1 MFVLGTVKRR
11 SFMMF
16 LQSREMQVVK
26 SMESSANGLKPE
38 CDVDILLV
46 EYMEGFVPVL
56 NV

>member
-1 MFVLGTVKRR
+1 
-11 SFMMF
+11 MMF

-26 SMESSANGLKPE
+26 SMESCANGLKPE